1 MSAPAVDRPPQTN
14 SGRRYSVDKRPQDRI
29 AVVTGSARSLG
40 HGIAALLHDDGLTVL
55 MLDRDPSVIDA
66 AARLERGGA
75 KVKGYVADLSDKQ
88 EINAFVDEVHGTF
101 GGCDVLVNNAGIN
114 LDKPDGSKF
123 FVEEVTD
130 DGWELMM
137 NVNLRAPFLLCRG
150 FVPAMKQRKWGRIV
164 NVTSRAG
171 RTYVAASNVH
181 YSAAKAGL
189 IGMTRM
195 LAGECGASGITANC
209 IAPGRI
215 ESDISSRQSA
225 DIIAK
230 SMKGIPL
237 GRVGTPAEIGS
248 TVSFLASD
256 GSAYITGA
264 TIDVNGGAF
273 MG

>member
-1 MSAPAVDRPPQTN
+1 MFFSYGYRN
-14 SGRRYSVDKRPQDRI
+14 VDKRPEDRI
-29 AVVTGSARSLG
+29 AVVTGAARSLG
-40 HGIAALLHDDGLTVL
+40 YGIATQLHSDGFTIV
-55 MLDRDPSVIDA
+55 MLDRDSSVIDVA
-66 AARLERGGA
+66 AELGRDGA
-75 KVKGYVADLSDKQ
+75 KVKGLVADL
-88 EINAFVDEVHGTF
+88 ADEQQVTDLVNSVEGEF

-123 FVEEVTD
+123 FIEEVAD
-130 DGWELMM
+130 ESWELMM
-137 NVNLRAPFLLCRG
+137 RVNLRAPFLLCRG
-150 FVPAMKQRKWGRIV
+150 FIPGMKQRRWGRIV

-195 LAGECGASGITANC
+195 LAGECGTYGITANC

-215 ESDISSRQSA
+215 ESAISSRQSA
-225 DIIAK
+225 EIIAD
-230 SMKGIPL
+230 SMKGIPV
-237 GRVGTPAEIGS
+237 GRIGTPAEVGS

-256 GSAYITGA
+256 GAAFITGA
-264 TIDVNGGAF
+264 TVDVNGGAF